1 MKILKLVLLSIIICS
16 LAGCVTSSKMNE
28 VMSSWMGHN
37 VNDLIASWGPPSTVL
52 SDGNGGQILAYDQSR
67 QFVTQ
72 GSSSTTVNYIGNMA
86 FANTTS
92 SPGSVI
98 NIRRSRIFW
107 VDSNGLIYRW
117 SWRGL

>member
-92 SPGSVI
+92 SPGSVLHR
-98 NIRRSRIFW
+98 NASLW
-107 VDSNGLIYRW
+107 L
-117 SWRGL
+117 

>member
-1 MKILKLVLLSIIICS
+1 
-16 LAGCVTSSKMNE
+16 
-28 VMSSWMGHN
+28 MSSWMGHN